1 MKCSSYVGGEQLTFR
16 FVYDF
21 FKWSASFT
29 LFLSL
34 SFFLSSCVDGD
45 GTKESAGISKSVRE
59 KEKVIGERE
68 DMCE

>member
-1 MKCSSYVGGEQLTFR
+1 MERILHVIPI
-16 FVYDF
+16 
-21 FKWSASFT
+21 
-29 LFLSL
+29 SL